1 MSRLVTVLTPT
12 TCFVFEV
19 GKDEIGSVMESFGS
33 YNIFFVVAA
42 QGFTVLAMVGGS
54 LYYTYK
60 EQQLKAAA
68 EKESSS

>member
-1 MSRLVTVLTPT
+1 MDPIALTHT
-12 TCFVFEV
+12 LFY
-19 GKDEIGSVMESFGS
+19 I
-33 YNIFFVVAA
+33 VAA